1 MIKHRI
7 QDVNALIYD
16 NSNWCL
22 NIVLKSWLHKEIYK
36 SWMVEITGKS
46 LHFESPNKK
55 MPAPVDVIKVN
66 KITTS

>member
-1 MIKHRI
+1 
-7 QDVNALIYD
+7 
-16 NSNWCL
+16 
-22 NIVLKSWLHKEIYK
+22 
-36 SWMVEITGKS
+36 MVEITGKS